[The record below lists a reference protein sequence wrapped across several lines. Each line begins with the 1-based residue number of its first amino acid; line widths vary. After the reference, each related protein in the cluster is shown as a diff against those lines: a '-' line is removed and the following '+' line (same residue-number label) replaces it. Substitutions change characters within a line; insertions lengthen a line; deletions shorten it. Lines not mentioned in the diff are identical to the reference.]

1 MAGKK
6 IDRTERDERIYE
18 LRAGG
23 ASFAE
28 IARQFGISREGAR
41 RIFLRMREQK
51 ELHPTWPPLRKM
63 LSNRIC
69 KALHLHFNDDRIL
82 EDPRKIADA
91 GRDRVRRIKNIGEK
105 SVRELADALRALGC
119 IGDEDAWR

>member
-6 IDRTERDERIYE
+6 IYRTERDERIYAM
-18 LRAGG
+18 RAGG
-23 ASFAE
+23 ASFAA

-41 RIFLRMREQK
+41 RIFLRVREQK
-51 ELHPTWPPLRKM
+51 ELRPAWPPLGKM
-63 LSNRIC
+63 LSNRTR
-69 KALHLHFNDDRIL
+69 KALHLHFKDERIL

-91 GRDRVRRIKNIGEK
+91 GRDAVRRIRNIGEK

-119 IGDEDAWR
+119 IGDDDAWR